1 MPLLHIGSEHP
12 QSLCTHYRSNIVTVQ
27 FIRRRV
33 QDENI
38 LAINEYE
45 GVKENC
51 KTVLQNDYNRKCPW
65 SKSAPVNG
73 VMNWLCW
80 WFLKFWMERR
90 GSERNALTPPSLKVD
105 HYQLYTRCNLVCL
118 FVCLYKA
125 HPFSSLTLVWVHRCV
140 CVCTGRCMKVS
151 FGRMDH
157 CKCQI

>member
-80 WFLKFWMERR
+80 WFLKFRMERR

-105 HYQLYTRCNLVCL
+105 HYQLYTRCNLVSLC
-118 FVCLYKA
+118 VCIKLILSQVL
-125 HPFSSLTLVWVHRCV
+125 PLCEFTDVCV